1 MQPGNKVHLVDDR
14 QNFSVVYHE
23 LWDYYLPMIGPAA
36 TLLYCYLLRLVRH
49 GLSGPGGAGWQAEIC
64 GPMGMTLNESHQA
77 WARLQE
83 FGLVIAQSDGS
94 YALTSPKTKDDF
106 QGAFADTMPLQQ
118 QLTPVSSEAQVRTE
132 ALMRGQ
138 RRSRAQKSM
147 LSIVEQEFGRAL
159 STTEM
164 EKLLVLEKAYAR
176 DLLELAAEIAVINQ
190 ARSLSYIEQILLNWQ
205 LKGITTAQAARE
217 DADQHRMQKARR
229 RSGKKAESSLKQGD
243 SELQDLLNDV
253 RLYRALPPKE
263 D

>member
-1 MQPGNKVHLVDDR
+1 MQPGNRVYLADDR
-14 QNFSVVYHE
+14 QSFSIIYHE

-36 TLLYCYLLRLVRH
+36 TLLYCYLLRLVKH
-49 GLSGPGGAGWQAEIC
+49 GLSGPGGSGWQAEIC
-64 GPMGMTLNESHQA
+64 GPLGMTLNESYQA

-94 YALTSPKTKDDF
+94 YALTSPKAKDDF
-106 QGAFADTMPLQQ
+106 QAAFADATPLQQ
-118 QLTPVSSEAQVRTE
+118 QLKPVSSEAQIRTE

-164 EKLLVLEKAYAR
+164 DKLLVLEKAYAR
-176 DLLELAAEIAVINQ
+176 DLLELAVEIAVINQ
-190 ARSLSYIEQILLNWQ
+190 ARNLSYIEQILINWR
-205 LKGITTAQAARE
+205 LKGITSAQAARQ
-217 DADQHRMQKARR
+217 DAAEHRMQKARR
-229 RSGKKAESSLKQGD
+229 RSGKRTESSAKQSD
-243 SELQDLLNDV
+243 SELQELLNDV

-263 D
+263 E